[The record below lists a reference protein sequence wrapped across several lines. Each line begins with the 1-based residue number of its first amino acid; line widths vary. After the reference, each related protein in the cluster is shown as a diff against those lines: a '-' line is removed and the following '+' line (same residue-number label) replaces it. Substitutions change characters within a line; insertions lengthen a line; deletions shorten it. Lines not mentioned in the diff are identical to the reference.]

1 MRNQSIPDLFDRF
14 FGELE
19 APLAAHTGVRTYQPK
34 LDLVETADHY
44 EVIADLPGVTR
55 EGVEVEFENGVLE
68 IRGERAESSSGD
80 DARWY
85 RRERSRGEFARA
97 IAFRDDVE
105 VGDIEATVKDGVLR
119 VRLPKTERRKP
130 RQIPVTVH

>member
-1 MRNQSIPDLFDRF
+1 MRNQSVPALFDRF

-19 APLAAHTGVRTYQPK
+19 APLAVHTGVRTFQPT

-55 EGVEVEFENGVLE
+55 EGVEVEFENGVLK
-68 IRGERAESSSGD
+68 IRGERAVSAAGD
-80 DARWY
+80 DLRWY
-85 RRERSRGEFARA
+85 RRERSEGKFART

-105 VGDIEATVKDGVLR
+105 VADIEATVTDGVLR
-119 VRLPKTERRKP
+119 VRLPKAERRKP
-130 RQIPVTVH
+130 RQIPVIVH